1 MSSEQEDNPQGAFA
15 PALQK
20 IVKVMADHAAKL

>member
-1 MSSEQEDNPQGAFA
+1 MSHEQENNPQGAFA

-20 IVKVMADHAAKL
+20 IVKMMAGHAAKL